1 MRRRKNEASRDFWD
15 WKNPA
20 ISAMIEASPDADRQL
35 IGGAEERKKKAM
47 HEEDKIW
54 ARNVLAR
61 ITEKM
66 EKVSVRSA
74 DKIPYTT
81 ENGVHDDWSGDDKIG
96 WWTNGFWG
104 GMMWQMY
111 ELTGQERYKAVAES
125 VERKLDRVL
134 MDAQSM
140 DHDSGFK
147 WLPTSVNNYRLT
159 GDPASRN
166 RALLAANN
174 LAGRFNHAGQFIRA
188 WNDWG
193 GNGPDRRGWAIID
206 CMMNLPLLYWASEE
220 TKDPRF
226 AQTAMRHADTAARC
240 FVREDGSV
248 NHIVEFDVDSGEMVR
263 SYGGQGYGDGS
274 SWTRGQAWGL
284 YGFAQSF
291 RHTGKREYLDT
302 AMRIA
307 DYFIAH
313 IPESGLIPVDFCQ
326 PAEPAWE
333 DSTAAAIAASGLL
346 EIRQLLGEKKKESA
360 GSAENGPG
368 EDGRKYLE
376 AAVRL
381 LRALT
386 ERRVNWDDAA
396 DNLLE
401 KCTAAYHDKDHEFSI
416 IYGDYYL
423 IEALMKLAL

>member
-1 MRRRKNEASRDFWD
+1 MNEEYSV
-15 WKNPA
+15 
-20 ISAMIEASPDADRQL
+20 
-35 IGGAEERKKKAM
+35 
-47 HEEDKIW
+47 W
-54 ARNVLAR
+54 ARDVLAR
-61 ITEKM
+61 VAEKM

-81 ENGVHDDWSGDDKIG
+81 KDGVHDDWSGDDKIG

-111 ELTGQERYKAVAES
+111 ELTGQERYKAIAED

-147 WLPTSVNNYRLT
+147 WLPTSVNNYRMT
-159 GDPASRN
+159 GNPASRN

-193 GNGPDRRGWAIID
+193 DNGPDRRGWAIID

-307 DYFIAH
+307 DYFVAH
-313 IPESGLIPVDFCQ
+313 IPENGLIPVDFCQ
-326 PAEPAWE
+326 PEEPVWE
-333 DSTAAAIAASGLL
+333 DSTASVIAACGLL
-346 EIRQLLGEKKKESA
+346 EIWRLSGAASSGKQGEGAAEGTVNGAEKGA
-360 GSAENGPG
+360 GNY
-368 EDGRKYLE
+368 RK
-376 AAVRL
+376 AAVKL
-381 LRALT
+381 LRTLAGQ
-386 ERRVNWDDAA
+386 RVNWNDAD

-401 KCTAAYHDKDHEFSI
+401 KCTAAYHDREHEFSI

-423 IEALMKLAL
+423 IEALMKLSQL